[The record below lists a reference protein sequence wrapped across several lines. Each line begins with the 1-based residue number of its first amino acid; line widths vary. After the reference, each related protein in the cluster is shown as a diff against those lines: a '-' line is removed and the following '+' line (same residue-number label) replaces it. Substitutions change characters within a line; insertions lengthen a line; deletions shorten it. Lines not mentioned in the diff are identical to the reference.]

1 MNGLLLL
8 DLFTN
13 QIHIYAA
20 YIHILHIY
28 IHVRVCVHFIEGFP
42 LFIGAGLQVTVILVK
57 THHPKAQPHTSPE
70 EF

>member
-28 IHVRVCVHFIEGFP
+28 IHVCVCVHFIEGFP